1 MDHRSS
7 EDQKL
12 QAIDKFINNKYHA
25 KLFMIRTLK
34 FVVSVSLLCLFLFV
48 TSSGFCLLPDS
59 SNQINAYFSTLLLSI
74 FTHTLDRKYMF
85 LICNGIIAFLA
96 KTSINSC
103 GCSYNEESDELMS
116 DLGGKSS
123 TSSSVN
129 SNLSEI
135 GSSLGQ
141 DNIAY
146 VADEGEEEPTS
157 TSEEEEEVGQLQ
169 DVEKQQNGSLYTE
182 NHEEMQPEAFIAAAE
197 EEEDEEVSLSLME
210 QGGEE
215 METQELAT
223 NVDVGDDQYGSKM
236 SSTDELNKKFEE
248 FIRKMKEEIRIEAQR
263 QPIIAA

>member
-1 MDHRSS
+1 
-7 EDQKL
+7 
-12 QAIDKFINNKYHA
+12 
-25 KLFMIRTLK
+25 MIRTLK

-59 SNQINAYFSTLLLSI
+59 SNQVNAYFSTLLLSI

-85 LICNGIIAFLA
+85 LICNGILAFLA

-103 GCSYNEESDELMS
+103 GCSYNDESDELMS

-141 DNIAY
+141 DDIAY

-157 TSEEEEEVGQLQ
+157 TSEEEEVGQLQ
-169 DVEKQQNGSLYTE
+169 DLEKQQNGSLYTE

-197 EEEDEEVSLSLME
+197 EVGLSLME

>member
-1 MDHRSS
+1 
-7 EDQKL
+7 
-12 QAIDKFINNKYHA
+12 
-25 KLFMIRTLK
+25 
-34 FVVSVSLLCLFLFV
+34 
-48 TSSGFCLLPDS
+48 
-59 SNQINAYFSTLLLSI
+59 
-74 FTHTLDRKYMF
+74 MF

-103 GCSYNEESDELMS
+103 GCSYNDESDELMS

-141 DNIAY
+141 DDIAY

-169 DVEKQQNGSLYTE
+169 DLKKQQN
-182 NHEEMQPEAFIAAAE
+182 
-197 EEEDEEVSLSLME
+197 
-210 QGGEE
+210 GGEE

-223 NVDVGDDQYGSKM
+223 NVDVGDDQYGSKI

>member
-1 MDHRSS
+1 MDHQSS

-34 FVVSVSLLCLFLFV
+34 FVVSVFLFTSRFLQSGQCLFLHM
-48 TSSGFCLLPDS
+48 
-59 SNQINAYFSTLLLSI
+59 LLSI

-85 LICNGIIAFLA
+85 LICNEILAFLA

-103 GCSYNEESDELMS
+103 GCI
-116 DLGGKSS
+116 
-123 TSSSVN
+123 N
-129 SNLSEI
+129 SNLSET

-141 DNIAY
+141 DDIAY

-157 TSEEEEEVGQLQ
+157 TSEEEEEVRQLQ
-169 DVEKQQNGSLYTE
+169 DLEKQQNGSLYTE
-182 NHEEMQPEAFIAAAE
+182 NHEEMQPEAFIAAAEDEE